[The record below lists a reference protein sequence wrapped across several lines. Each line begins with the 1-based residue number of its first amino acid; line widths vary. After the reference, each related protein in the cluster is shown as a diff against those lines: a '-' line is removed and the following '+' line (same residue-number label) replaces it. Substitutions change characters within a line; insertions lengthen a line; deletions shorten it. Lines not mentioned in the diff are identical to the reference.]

1 MFDYSC
7 IDFIDPAFLNQYFDP
22 TKDGAAAFPQATD
35 EDKEVLY
42 NGRKFTIRFSLSD
55 GLKRIWNYFSYE
67 LAGRWPDDLGPY
79 RLMRLESSS
88 VLKDKEQ
95 WEIAENIKELIPQA
109 KKEMEMHTHL
119 YDLFEVIQKGFY
131 EPDDDGYNVFTMPKD
146 MKELTHEQVR
156 RRVLCLIA
164 MAVRLKQPDGL
175 EAIMNMAIY
184 KKDGTFWTGRVLPI
198 ALPGMYPFWCG
209 LRGTARSSTE
219 MEISLYHAPND
230 EYKENIATT
239 TDLFNF
245 PLVKGASGAR
255 GSIADAMIAPM
266 VLPKPPERGPSKRPE
281 VLEGKQI
288 VSCADKEYT
297 VDNCV
302 KKEMDAVSISLG
314 YDIADRVKSAFWWES
329 PQIAA
334 LDPKEAAAIPYNRKS
349 VFNSYLDRAGQYAR
363 EKAFRTACF
372 AAATQAGMAL
382 ALQAMPK
389 QEDGSLTKNETL
401 SIATLQMVN
410 DDGVT
415 WRVYAKAMSTTKLKI
430 GVKSLHYNRFDEMR
444 MSGEAEPY
452 DPRDLIDTSEEF
464 RALCKKFVGYS
475 PAR

>member
-1 MFDYSC
+1 
-7 IDFIDPAFLNQYFDP
+7 
-22 TKDGAAAFPQATD
+22 
-35 EDKEVLY
+35 
-42 NGRKFTIRFSLSD
+42 
-55 GLKRIWNYFSYE
+55 
-67 LAGRWPDDLGPY
+67 
-79 RLMRLESSS
+79 
-88 VLKDKEQ
+88 
-95 WEIAENIKELIPQA
+95 
-109 KKEMEMHTHL
+109 
-119 YDLFEVIQKGFY
+119 
-131 EPDDDGYNVFTMPKD
+131 
-146 MKELTHEQVR
+146 
-156 RRVLCLIA
+156 
-164 MAVRLKQPDGL
+164 
-175 EAIMNMAIY
+175 
-184 KKDGTFWTGRVLPI
+184 
-198 ALPGMYPFWCG
+198 
-209 LRGTARSSTE
+209 
-219 MEISLYHAPND
+219 
-230 EYKENIATT
+230 
-239 TDLFNF
+239 
-245 PLVKGASGAR
+245 
-255 GSIADAMIAPM
+255 M

-363 EKAFRTACF
+363 EKAFRTAYF
-372 AAATQAGMAL
+372 AAATQAGMTL

-389 QEDGSLTKNETL
+389 QEDGSLIKNETL

-410 DDGVT
+410 DDGIT
-415 WRVYAKAMSTTKLKI
+415 WHVYAKAMNTTKLKI